1 MPSLDTNVL
10 VRWLVQDDLRQ
21 VSQVAALFD
30 ASVERADE
38 LFVPITVLLETE
50 WVLRSRYGMAPD
62 AVARALDG
70 VLSAPQLEVMN
81 LDAAE
86 RALWMFKQDGAPDFA
101 DCLHLSLAQERDR
114 LPWLTFEARASRL
127 PGAGRMPRS

>member
-1 MPSLDTNVL
+1 MPALDTNVL
-10 VRWLVQDDLRQ
+10 VRWLVQDDPRQ
-21 VSQVAALFD
+21 VAQVAALFE
-30 ASVERADE
+30 ASLAQAEE

-50 WVLRSRYGMAPD
+50 WVLRSRYGMPPE

-70 VLSAPQLEVMN
+70 VLSAPQLEVMHV
-81 LDAAE
+81 DAAE
-86 RALWMFKQDGAPDFA
+86 RALWMFKQEGSPDFA

-127 PGAGRMPRS
+127 PGAGRIAR